1 MWLRK
6 EWISF
11 QLLFFALCAIVPVAS
26 SAQQNRESMDGT
38 DSPASKITDQHT
50 KLLTARV
57 LTPDEGLAVLG
68 AALESRAHPDLRSD
82 CSHLVHAI
90 YERAGYRY
98 SYVNSS
104 TLYAGSA
111 EFRRVARPQPGDLV
125 VWPGHVGIAVNPA
138 QRSFFSALRSGLG
151 VNSYDS
157 AYWRE
162 RGRPRFFRY
171 VTDVPTT
178 IPVAPLSQEANL
190 KTTASSESD
199 ARTAQNP
206 GFTQNEQAETETD
219 PAKPIIPLVL
229 VDHSPRPN
237 PKEVTDALEQTLGE
251 AGEVLRGE
259 DVVNPPRPLIVF
271 DRLFVERVHLQHD
284 RGWAEVRL
292 DGAFK
297 LPRGKTNLPKHP
309 ERQRWLLVRRDY
321 DTWELTLPPKAIY
334 VPNHIAVRML
344 AHQLA
349 TLTDESAGQTSTP
362 EQKVELSRLL
372 SALLQEQ
379 PGKGM

>member
-6 EWISF
+6 EWVCF
-11 QLLFFALCAIVPVAS
+11 QLLFFALCAIVPLT
-26 SAQQNRESMDGT
+26 SAQQNRESTDGNYSLT
-38 DSPASKITDQHT
+38 SKTIDQHA
-50 KLLTARV
+50 KPIMSHV

-68 AALESRAHPDLRSD
+68 AALESRAHPGSRPD

-90 YERAGYRY
+90 YERAGFPY
-98 SYVNSS
+98 SYANSS

-171 VTDVPTT
+171 VTDVTTT
-178 IPVAPLSQEANL
+178 IQVAPSSQEANL
-190 KTTASSESD
+190 KTTAGSESD
-199 ARTAQNP
+199 TRMAQNP
-206 GFTQNEQAETETD
+206 GFRQSEQPETQTG
-219 PAKPIIPLVL
+219 PAKPTLQLVL
-229 VDHSPRPN
+229 VDHSQRPN

-271 DRLFVERVHLQHD
+271 DRLFVERVHLQGD
-284 RGWAEVRL
+284 RGWAEIRL
-292 DGAFK
+292 NGAFK
-297 LPRGKTNLPKHP
+297 LPRGKTNLPKHA
-309 ERQRWLLVRRDY
+309 ERQRWPLVRRDY
-321 DTWELTLPPKAIY
+321 DSWELMLPPNVIY
-334 VPNHIAVRML
+334 VPNDIAVRML

-349 TLTDESAGQTSTP
+349 TLTDETAGETSTP
-362 EQKVELSRLL
+362 ERKVELSRLL
-372 SALLQEQ
+372 SVLLQEQ

>member
-1 MWLRK
+1 
-6 EWISF
+6 
-11 QLLFFALCAIVPVAS
+11 
-26 SAQQNRESMDGT
+26 MDGAY
-38 DSPASKITDQHT
+38 SPASKMTDQHA
-50 KLLTARV
+50 KPLTARV

-68 AALESRAHPDLRSD
+68 AALESRARLDWGPD

-90 YERAGYRY
+90 YERAGYHY
-98 SYVNSS
+98 SYANSS

-138 QRSFFSALRSGLG
+138 QHSFFSALRSGLG

-178 IPVAPLSQEANL
+178 TQIAPSSQEANL

-199 ARTAQNP
+199 ARMAQNP
-206 GFTQNEQAETETD
+206 GLTNRGFTQSEQPEIQTD
-219 PAKPIIPLVL
+219 PTKPTIRFVL
-229 VDHSPRPN
+229 VDHSQRPN
-237 PKEVTDALEQTLGE
+237 PKEVTDALEQTLSETGE
-251 AGEVLRGE
+251 ALRGE
-259 DVVNPPRPLIVF
+259 DMVNPPHPLIVF
-271 DRLFVERVHLQHD
+271 DRLSVERVHLQRD
-284 RGWAEVRL
+284 RGWAEIRF

-297 LPRGKTNLPKHP
+297 LPRGKTNLPKHA

-321 DTWELTLPPKAIY
+321 DTWELTLPPNAIY
-334 VPNHIAVRML
+334 VPNNIAVRML

-349 TLTDESAGQTSTP
+349 TLTDETAGQTSTP

>member
-6 EWISF
+6 EWVCF
-11 QLLFFALCAIVPVAS
+11 QLLFFALRAIVPLTS
-26 SAQQNRESMDGT
+26 SAQQNHESMDGT
-38 DSPASKITDQHT
+38 YSATSKSIDQHAQPLT
-50 KLLTARV
+50 SHVLTA
-57 LTPDEGLAVLG
+57 DEGLAVLG
-68 AALESRAHPDLRSD
+68 AALESRAHPDLGSD

-90 YERAGYRY
+90 YERAGYAY
-98 SYVNSS
+98 SYANSS

-138 QRSFFSALRSGLG
+138 QRSFFSVLRSGLG

-157 AYWRE
+157 PYWRE

-178 IPVAPLSQEANL
+178 IQVAPSSQETSL

-199 ARTAQNP
+199 AGMAQNP
-206 GFTQNEQAETETD
+206 GFTQSEQPRTQTD

-229 VDHSPRPN
+229 VNHSQRPS

-271 DRLFVERVHLQHD
+271 DRLFVEGVHLQRD
-284 RGWAEVRL
+284 RGWAEIRL
-292 DGAFK
+292 NGAFK
-297 LPRGKTNLPKHP
+297 LPRGKTNLPKHA
-309 ERQRWLLVRRDY
+309 ERQRWPLVRRDY
-321 DTWELTLPPKAIY
+321 DTWELMLPPNSIY
-334 VPNHIAVRML
+334 VPNNIAVRML

-349 TLTDESAGQTSTP
+349 TLTDETAGQTSTP

-372 SALLQEQ
+372 SVLLEEQ

>member
-6 EWISF
+6 EWVCF
-11 QLLFFALCAIVPVAS
+11 QLLFFALCAIVPLTS

-38 DSPASKITDQHT
+38 YSATSKSVDQHAQPLT
-50 KLLTARV
+50 SHVLTA
-57 LTPDEGLAVLG
+57 DEGLAVLG
-68 AALESRAHPDLRSD
+68 AALESRAHPDLGSD

-90 YERAGYRY
+90 YERAGYSY
-98 SYVNSS
+98 SYANSS

-138 QRSFFSALRSGLG
+138 QRSFFSVLRSGLG

-157 AYWRE
+157 PYWRE

-178 IPVAPLSQEANL
+178 IQVAPSSQETSL
-190 KTTASSESD
+190 KTIASSESD
-199 ARTAQNP
+199 AGMAQNP
-206 GFTQNEQAETETD
+206 GFTQSEQPRTQMD
-219 PAKPIIPLVL
+219 PAKPITPLVL
-229 VDHSPRPN
+229 VNHSQRPN
-237 PKEVTDALEQTLGE
+237 PKEVTDAVEQTFGN
-251 AGEVLRGE
+251 AGEVVRGE

-271 DRLFVERVHLQHD
+271 DRLFVERVHLQRD
-284 RGWAEVRL
+284 RGWAEIRL

-297 LPRGKTNLPKHP
+297 LPRGKTNLPKHA
-309 ERQRWLLVRRDY
+309 ERQRWLLVRRDF
-321 DTWELTLPPKAIY
+321 DTWELTLPPDVIY
-334 VPNHIAVRML
+334 VPNNIAVRML

-349 TLTDESAGQTSTP
+349 TLTDETAGQTSTP

-372 SALLQEQ
+372 SVLLKEQ

>member
-6 EWISF
+6 EWVCF
-11 QLLFFALCAIVPVAS
+11 QLLFFALCAMVPLTS
-26 SAQQNRESMDGT
+26 SAQQNRESMDGIY
-38 DSPASKITDQHT
+38 SPASKPIDQH
-50 KLLTARV
+50 ARLIISHV

-68 AALESRAHPDLRSD
+68 AALESRPHPDLESD

-90 YERAGYRY
+90 YERAGFPY
-98 SYVNSS
+98 SYANSS
-104 TLYAGSA
+104 ALYAGSA

-171 VTDVPTT
+171 IRDVPTT
-178 IPVAPLSQEANL
+178 IQVAPSSQEATL
-190 KTTASSESD
+190 KTTTSSESD
-199 ARTAQNP
+199 ARMAQNP
-206 GFTQNEQAETETD
+206 GFTQSEQPETQTD
-219 PAKPIIPLVL
+219 PAKPTIQLVL
-229 VDHSPRPN
+229 VDHSLRPN
-237 PKEVTDALEQTLGE
+237 PKEVTDALEQTLSE

-271 DRLFVERVHLQHD
+271 DRLFVERVHLQDD
-284 RGWAEVRL
+284 RGWVEIRL
-292 DGAFK
+292 SGAFK
-297 LPRGKTNLPKHP
+297 LPRGKTNLPKHA

-321 DTWELTLPPKAIY
+321 DTWELTLPPEAIY
-334 VPNHIAVRML
+334 VPNNIAVRKL

-349 TLTDESAGQTSTP
+349 TLTDETAGQTSTL

-372 SALLQEQ
+372 RILLEEQ
-379 PGKGM
+379 PGRGM

>member
-1 MWLRK
+1 M
-6 EWISF
+6 S
-11 QLLFFALCAIVPVAS
+11 
-26 SAQQNRESMDGT
+26 
-38 DSPASKITDQHT
+38 H
-50 KLLTARV
+50 V

-68 AALESRAHPDLRSD
+68 AALESRAHPGSRPD

-90 YERAGYRY
+90 YERAGFPY
-98 SYVNSS
+98 SYANSS

-171 VTDVPTT
+171 VTDVTTT
-178 IPVAPLSQEANL
+178 IQVAPSSQEANL
-190 KTTASSESD
+190 KTTAGSESD
-199 ARTAQNP
+199 TRMAQNP
-206 GFTQNEQAETETD
+206 GFRQSEQPETQTG
-219 PAKPIIPLVL
+219 PAKPTLQLVL
-229 VDHSPRPN
+229 VDHSQRPN

-271 DRLFVERVHLQHD
+271 DRLFVERVHLQGD
-284 RGWAEVRL
+284 RGWAEIRL
-292 DGAFK
+292 NGAFK
-297 LPRGKTNLPKHP
+297 LPRGKTNLPKHA
-309 ERQRWLLVRRDY
+309 ERQRWPLVRRDY
-321 DTWELTLPPKAIY
+321 DSWELMLPPNVIY
-334 VPNHIAVRML
+334 VPNDIAVRML

-349 TLTDESAGQTSTP
+349 TLTDETAGETSTP
-362 EQKVELSRLL
+362 ERKVELSRLL
-372 SALLQEQ
+372 SVLLQEQ